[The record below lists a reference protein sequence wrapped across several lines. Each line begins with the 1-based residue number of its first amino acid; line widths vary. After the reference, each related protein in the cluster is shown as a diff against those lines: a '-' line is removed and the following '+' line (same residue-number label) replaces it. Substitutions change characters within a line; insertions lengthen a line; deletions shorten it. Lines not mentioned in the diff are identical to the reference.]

1 MDVAMV
7 WRRAVFGHRFRRRSR
22 RRPCPPISGPSHRPR
37 PIRTSRRARG
47 LVLPPSSR
55 YPRLGP
61 QALAQQRPRS
71 SRQRRL
77 SRQPLPREPSRKAPR
92 LNRWLLRPRP
102 PRAVNRRLRP
112 SRFRRTPPHRPRPR
126 SRQRRRLSRRLLR
139 LEPSR
144 KAPRLNRWLL
154 RPRPPRAA
162 NRRLRPSRF
171 RRTPPHRPRPRSRQ
185 RRRLSRRLLRLE
197 ASRRAPRLIP
207 WLPRPRPPRAAS
219 RRLRPSRFRRTP
231 PHRPRPRSRQRRRL
245 SRRLLRLEA
254 SRRAPRLIPWLPRPR
269 PPRAASRRLRPS
281 RFRRTPPHRPRPR
294 SRQRRR
300 LSRRLLRLEPSRT
313 APRLNRWLLRPRPP
327 RAANRCLRPSRFR
340 RTPPHRPRPRSRQR
354 RRLSRRLLRLEPS
367 RKAPRLNRWLLR
379 PRPPR
384 AANRC
389 LRPSRF
395 RHTRPHRPTGC
406 QRRRL
411 SRQLLPRE
419 PSRKAPR
426 LNRWL
431 LRRRPPWVAN
441 RYLRP
446 SRFRR
451 IPPHRPRSCQRR
463 RLSRQLLL
471 REPSRKATRR
481 RPCQSNR
488 NPLLSS
494 THRRLR
500 QLSAHRR
507 RQSST

>member
-1 MDVAMV
+1 MRWKPLGSTCRRNRRMNSAASSVMVLSRSRPLIRPTTIMDVAMV

-22 RRPCPPISGPSHRPR
+22 RRPCPPISGPSHRPCL
-37 PIRTSRRARG
+37 IRTSRRARG
-47 LVLPPSSR
+47 LFLPPSSR

-77 SRQPLPREPSRKAPR
+77 SRQPLPR
-92 LNRWLLRPRP
+92 
-102 PRAVNRRLRP
+102 
-112 SRFRRTPPHRPRPR
+112 
-126 SRQRRRLSRRLLR
+126 
-139 LEPSR
+139 EPSR

-197 ASRRAPRLIP
+197 PSRKAPRLI
-207 WLPRPRPPRAAS
+207 
-219 RRLRPSRFRRTP
+219 
-231 PHRPRPRSRQRRRL
+231 
-245 SRRLLRLEA
+245 
-254 SRRAPRLIPWLPRPR
+254 
-269 PPRAASRRLRPS
+269 
-281 RFRRTPPHRPRPR
+281 
-294 SRQRRR
+294 
-300 LSRRLLRLEPSRT
+300 
-313 APRLNRWLLRPRPP
+313 RWLLRPRPP
-327 RAANRCLRPSRFR
+327 RAANRR
-340 RTPPHRPRPRSRQR
+340 
-354 RRLSRRLLRLEPS
+354 
-367 RKAPRLNRWLLR
+367 
-379 PRPPR
+379 
-384 AANRC
+384 

-395 RHTRPHRPTGC
+395 RHTPPHRPTGC

-500 QLSAHRR
+500 QLSAHHRRLRRPFMRR
-507 RQSST
+507 RLRKPFTRLHPRPRPAAR

>member
-1 MDVAMV
+1 MV

-77 SRQPLPREPSRKAPR
+77 SRQPLPR
-92 LNRWLLRPRP
+92 
-102 PRAVNRRLRP
+102 
-112 SRFRRTPPHRPRPR
+112 
-126 SRQRRRLSRRLLR
+126 
-139 LEPSR
+139 
-144 KAPRLNRWLL
+144 
-154 RPRPPRAA
+154 
-162 NRRLRPSRF
+162 
-171 RRTPPHRPRPRSRQ
+171 
-185 RRRLSRRLLRLE
+185 
-197 ASRRAPRLIP
+197 
-207 WLPRPRPPRAAS
+207 
-219 RRLRPSRFRRTP
+219 
-231 PHRPRPRSRQRRRL
+231 
-245 SRRLLRLEA
+245 
-254 SRRAPRLIPWLPRPR
+254 
-269 PPRAASRRLRPS
+269 
-281 RFRRTPPHRPRPR
+281 
-294 SRQRRR
+294 
-300 LSRRLLRLEPSRT
+300 
-313 APRLNRWLLRPRPP
+313 
-327 RAANRCLRPSRFR
+327 
-340 RTPPHRPRPRSRQR
+340 
-354 RRLSRRLLRLEPS
+354 EPS

-481 RPCQSNR
+481 RPCQSSR

-500 QLSAHRR
+500 QLSAHHRRLRRPFMRR
-507 RQSST
+507 RLRKPFTRLHPRPRPAARRHVASPAYRPARNRRQGIRTANLSLMRT